1 MGINPHNPRSNFGVL
16 KGEKLIVAVIL
27 GGGEIK
33 REGKKVWVVV
43 ELGFWVR
50 WEGQTRN
57 VIGDKGL
64 EVLARSCKRLRRLRI
79 ERGAYEQGME
89 DEEGVVSLSCLI
101 LELERNAACDNKKTR
116 ISPRHVL
123 LAVKNDEELEK
134 LLKGVTIASGGVLPQ
149 INLILLP
156 KEMTSSK
163 ASSKAPKLVNPT
175 TNKSSFS
182 AAVENAPNFGNE
194 ANNAASDVANNAS
207 PNSPPKELAS
217 SPSSGVSAVS
227 ATT

>member
-1 MGINPHNPRSNFGVL
+1 
-16 KGEKLIVAVIL
+16 
-27 GGGEIK
+27 
-33 REGKKVWVVV
+33 
-43 ELGFWVR
+43 
-50 WEGQTRN
+50 
-57 VIGDKGL
+57 
-64 EVLARSCKRLRRLRI
+64 
-79 ERGAYEQGME
+79 ME
-89 DEEGVVSLSCLI
+89 DEEGVVSLSCLVVEKRKEMKRKLKFLLIYVYVIISLNRKLIGQI